1 MAASSNIACRSS
13 HGRSARS
20 RRDDELHLKEMHPMT
35 PIWWRSHKLCS
46 TRCKKLYST
55 RWWRDWRE
63 RWLARIYTRP
73 T

>member
-1 MAASSNIACRSS
+1 MSKYLEGGNTHICKEC
-13 HGRSARS
+13 GRPLGLR
-20 RRDDELHLKEMHPMT
+20 T

-63 RWLARIYTRP
+63 RWLARIYTRH

>member
-1 MAASSNIACRSS
+1 MSKYPKGKNTHICKEC
-13 HGRSARS
+13 GRPLGLR
-20 RRDDELHLKEMHPMT
+20 T
-35 PIWWRSHKLCS
+35 PIWWRSHKL
-46 TRCKKLYST
+46 CKKLYST